1 MRLSRFT
8 SLLPSLALRRPCVR
22 RSTVI
27 ITLALAAIFSAALII
42 RIYPAKYG
50 FFINE
55 FDPYFD
61 YYATDFLVQHF
72 NEKGLLGML
81 DYFSWTDTQTWYPG
95 GRIVAN
101 TSQVGLH
108 FAGAILYIITIS
120 IIGLSISL
128 YDFIVLFPVVI
139 GSLTTLAMYLLVKRI
154 SNASAGLLAAL
165 VIAFSPPIIQRGAL
179 GWYKSEPLALFLIV
193 LGSYFFLTIY
203 NNNISRKGM
212 ILRAG
217 IAGMLL
223 GFANTTW
230 GGALYLNAVF
240 GGLLFLVPFLKVDL
254 RKTVYLGSV
263 FVAFNLLSSSIFPRP
278 GPSMIFGPGGIA
290 LIGGLLFVF
299 IAYGVKRIVDPSVYI
314 KSLVKATFVF
324 ALIGLVVLSFGSVTS
339 LSLRYETV
347 LNPFLRTA
355 DPLVESVAEHQS
367 PTGADFLSSYFS
379 LLFLAGFGTIMT
391 LRRRSIGAGYILI
404 LALGAIYISASF
416 ARLMVFSS
424 IAFAILAGIGLHEL
438 SSAILRPGAT
448 SALKKKF
455 RTHEVRS
462 EFKLGFVLFMIF
474 IISIPVIYPAQV
486 REFASHSWI
495 ETADLPVSIAS
506 ASTNFR
512 ADVPDWREAL
522 SWIKYS
528 TPPFQSNGT
537 PTVFAAWWDY
547 GYWISVMGNRT
558 SLADNA
564 TLSTIRIAKL
574 GRMFMSEEQ
583 ESIEILNDLKAN
595 YVVIYVVGQTFT
607 LQENGQ
613 RIFIL
618 GSSGDESKKQWFI
631 RIGGLDENL
640 FLEDDAFTPKP
651 YFWENSLL
659 GNMIPF
665 SFVSFAEF
673 SQGGLQFSNS
683 TEYQSGLRSIYTYD
697 MKYPADGPG
706 PLRLAFMSSS
716 LAEPKDGIF
725 AAVIVY
731 EIVDSQPEEP

>member
-1 MRLSRFT
+1 MIN
-8 SLLPSLALRRPCVR
+8 LLPTLALRRPQVR
-22 RSTVI
+22 RRTII
-27 ITLALAAIFSAALII
+27 ITLALAAIFSAALIM

-72 NEKGLLGML
+72 DEKGLLGML
-81 DYFSWTDTQTWYPG
+81 DYFSWIDTQTWYPE
-95 GRIVAN
+95 GRNVAFS
-101 TSQVGLH
+101 SQVGLH
-108 FAGAILYIITIS
+108 FAGALLYIITRS
-120 IIGLSISL
+120 IIGISITL
-128 YDFIVLFPVVI
+128 YDFIVLFPVII
-139 GSLTTLAMYLLVKRI
+139 GSFTTLAMYLLVKRI
-154 SNASAGLLAAL
+154 SNSSAGLLAAL

-179 GWYKSEPLALFLIV
+179 GWFKSEPLALFLII

-203 NNNISRKGM
+203 NENVSRQGL

-217 IAGMLL
+217 IAGFLL
-223 GFANTTW
+223 GFANTAW
-230 GGALYLNAVF
+230 GGSLYLSAVF
-240 GGLLFLVPFLKVDL
+240 GALLFISPFLKVDL
-254 RKTVYLGSV
+254 RRTVYLGSV
-263 FVAFNLLSSSIFPRP
+263 FVAFNLISSSIFPRP
-278 GPSMIFGPGGIA
+278 GPSMIMGPGGMA
-290 LIGGLLFVF
+290 LLGGLLFVV
-299 IAYGVKRIVDPSVYI
+299 IAYGIKRTVDASVYFR
-314 KSLVKATFVF
+314 SLMKVIFVF
-324 ALIGLVVLSFGSVTS
+324 ALIGLIVLSFGTVTS

-347 LNPFLRTA
+347 MNPFLKSA
-355 DPLVESVAEHQS
+355 EPLVESVAEHQS
-367 PTGADFLSSYFS
+367 PTGEDFLTSYFS
-379 LLFLAGFGTIMT
+379 LLFLAGFGIIMM
-391 LRRRSIGAGYILI
+391 LRRRSIGAGYTLI
-404 LALGAIYISASF
+404 FALGAIYISASF

-438 SSAILRPGAT
+438 SSAILRPGGV
-448 SALKKKF
+448 SSLKKKF
-455 RTHEVRS
+455 RIRELRS
-462 EFKLGFVLFMIF
+462 EFKIVFVLFMIS
-474 IISIPVIYPAQV
+474 IISLPVIYPAQI
-486 REFASHSWI
+486 REFSSNSWL
-495 ETADLPVSIAS
+495 ETADIPVSIAS

-512 ADVPDWREAL
+512 ADIPDWREAL

-528 TPPFQSNGT
+528 TPPFQSDGT

-547 GYWISVMGNRT
+547 GYWIAVMGNRT

-564 TLSTIRIAKL
+564 TINTTRISTIGK
-574 GRMFMSEEQ
+574 MFMSEET
-583 ESIEILNDLKAN
+583 ESIEVLNDLKAN

-607 LQENGQ
+607 LAESGQ
-613 RIFIL
+613 RLYLL

-651 YFWENSLL
+651 YFWENTLL

-665 SFVSFAEF
+665 NFAAFAEYN
-673 SQGGLQFSNS
+673 QQGLQFSNS
-683 TEYQSGLRSIYTYD
+683 TKYESGLRSIYTYD

-716 LAEPKDGIF
+716 LAEPQDGIF